1 MLHTH
6 ITSHHG
12 NGCFVTCARI
22 IRDTWCANCRPHA
35 HMNGMNT
42 GERRIVDSRNVGAP
56 SHASSSAT
64 EIGNGSRNTN
74 GENGFCLDAMR
85 APKTLM

>member
-6 ITSHHG
+6 IESHQG

-22 IRDTWCANCRPHA
+22 MRDTWCANCRPHA
-35 HMNGMNT
+35 HRNGMNS
-42 GERRIVDSRNVGAP
+42 GDCRIVGSRNDGAL

-64 EIGNGSRNTN
+64 EIGNGSKRTS
-74 GENGFCLDAMR
+74 GTKGFWWPAIREL
-85 APKTLM
+85 KTLK